1 MDEADEQITDGAA
14 TSEPIAPKPTGL
26 RRSTK
31 RRMVGGVAGGIG
43 ERFDIDANIIR
54 VVFVVLTVLYGLGA
68 AIYLAMWALIPRDGQ
83 PSDGDAEE
91 GDAPPASNLRLLRY
105 VLLAGVVVV
114 AVIVLST
121 LGGAPRVGNGFGIL
135 WLIFLIVL
143 AILSLRSTARQ
154 HLLLR
159 FIALVF
165 LTGMTIFILVVG
177 AFLGFLASTGVPM
190 HGGSGARMDQPTTL
204 AQVQSTYETEFG
216 NMTVDLRQV
225 QFTPGTTTVTASV
238 AVGILNVDIPANA
251 IVYLKTHIGAGT
263 VTYFG
268 RNGYQSEPFSAVPS
282 SLKTAAEQRRA
293 PHLVLNVQVGAGRIT
308 VQRGYPVN
316 NPYP

>member
-1 MDEADEQITDGAA
+1 
-14 TSEPIAPKPTGL
+14 
-26 RRSTK
+26 
-31 RRMVGGVAGGIG
+31 MVGGVAGGIG
-43 ERFDIDANIIR
+43 ERFDIDANIVR

-68 AIYLAMWALIPRDGQ
+68 AIYLAMWVLIPRDAE
-83 PSDGDAEE
+83 PSGGDGDEA
-91 GDAPPASNLRLLRY
+91 DAPPASNLRLLRY

-114 AVIVLST
+114 AVIVLTT
-121 LGGAPRVGNGFGIL
+121 LGGAPRVGNGFGVL
-135 WLIFLIVL
+135 WLIFLVVL
-143 AILSLRSTARQ
+143 AILSLRSSARQ

-165 LTGMTIFILVVG
+165 LTGVTIFILLAG

-190 HGGSGARMDQPTTL
+190 HGGSGARLDQPTTL
-204 AQVQSTYETEFG
+204 AQVQRTYETEFG

-225 QFTPGTTTVTASV
+225 QFTPSAASVTASV

-251 IVYLKTHIGAGT
+251 IVYLKTHIGAGN
-263 VTYFG
+263 VTYYG

-293 PHLVLNVQVGAGRIT
+293 PHLVLNLQVGVGQINL
-308 VQRGYPVN
+308 QRGYPSYI
-316 NPYP
+316 PYQ

>member
-68 AIYLAMWALIPRDGQ
+68 AIYLAMWALIPQDGK
-83 PSDGDAEE
+83 PSD
-91 GDAPPASNLRLLRY
+91 
-105 VLLAGVVVV
+105 GVVVV